1 MIDASSCAGFAV
13 GMLAIIGAA
22 TVMFGLAVLLV
33 MAIVKL
39 GDRILGE

>member
-33 MAIVKL
+33 KL